1 MATTAVSFEED
12 ALSYGEVDQM
22 LQGAS
27 AFILGVRF
35 GRDVLSRMITFLED
49 KGEEKLLTDAIIR
62 KSENHLKRTPLH
74 CAAHS
79 GSPRA
84 MRYTFVRRKDCSFF
98 IL

>member
-1 MATTAVSFEED
+1 MATTVVSFEED
-12 ALSYGEVDQM
+12 ALNYGEVDQM

-98 IL
+98 RL